1 MRNSF
6 TGREDH
12 LVRYLYDC
20 IDRAERIRFIVAFLM
35 ESGAKLLAS
44 QLADAA
50 GRGIPIQILT
60 GKYLSITEPSAI
72 YHLYNI
78 LGSDVEIRFFN
89 DNVRSFHPK
98 AYLFDYEGDSEIII
112 GSSNISHS
120 ALTTGVEWNY
130 RLRRSLA
137 PVDYD
142 MFSNTFDELFSCHS
156 VPATDE
162 ELKKYSFSWRKPR
175 LVVLESSKDK
185 PSIPEPTG
193 AQIEALYQLRKA
205 REEGIDKGL
214 VVAATGVGKTYL
226 SAFDSQ
232 EYKRILYVAH
242 REEILRQAAET
253 FAAVRPNAKLGFY
266 FGQQKDENADI
277 LFATVQTL
285 AREPHLQ
292 TFSPDSYD
300 YIIID
305 EFHHAAADSYVK
317 VIKYFKPQFLLG
329 LTATPFRTDNKDI
342 FALCGD
348 NVIYEIYLKD
358 AIHRDLLVPF
368 RYFGIYDSETD
379 YSQIETRNGQY
390 VVEQLEEELSRKERA
405 NLVLEK
411 YRLMAG
417 RRTLGFC
424 VSIDHAEYMAK
435 YFATNGIKAAA
446 VHSGAATEYT
456 QDRKQAVAALE
467 QGELEVI
474 FAVDILNEGV
484 DIPSLDTVMFLRPTE
499 SFIVFLQQL
508 GRGLRKYPG
517 KEYLT
522 VLDFIGNYKRAHYIP
537 SLLAGE
543 NPLRET
549 RAGYKPQDKDYPVGC
564 YVQFDFRL
572 LDLFREMAKSDPLPR
587 RMRDEYQRIK
597 GELGRRPTRIDMY
610 YRSDIPIREY
620 LKEGWLSWL
629 GKMDELT
636 QEERSWLDTPVE
648 EFLIDIEKTSMSK
661 AYKMPTIG
669 SLLNNGGI
677 SKRVSLEIIGR
688 NFMDFYVNTP
698 LHQKDLK
705 DKSNRN
711 WRSWDVS
718 KFTDLAKKNPV
729 HFLSK
734 SSKFFHYDEINKV
747 FYLDDSLDQFLTP
760 ALAEHLRDILD
771 YRTTQYFRRRFREE
785 DD

>member
-12 LVRYLYDC
+12 LLRYLNNC
-20 IDRAERIRFIVAFLM
+20 IQRAERIRFIVAFLM

-50 GRGIPIQILT
+50 RRGIPIQILT

-72 YHLYNI
+72 YHLYNV
-78 LGSDVEIRFFN
+78 LGTDVDIRFFN

-98 AYLFDYEGDSEIII
+98 AYLFDYQEDSEIII

-137 PVDYD
+137 PADYD
-142 MFSNTFDELFSCHS
+142 MFSNTFDELFNFHS

-175 LVVLESSKDK
+175 LVVLESSKEK
-185 PSIPEPTG
+185 PRTPEPTG

-232 EYKRILYVAH
+232 EYIKILYVAH

-253 FAAVRPNAKLGFY
+253 FATVRPRAKIGFY

-292 TFSPDSYD
+292 AFSPDSFD
-300 YIIID
+300 YIIVD

-317 VIKYFKPQFLLG
+317 VINYFRPQFLLG
-329 LTATPFRTDNKDI
+329 LTATPFRSDNKDI

-368 RYFGIYDSETD
+368 RYFGIYDAETD

-390 VVEQLEEELSRKERA
+390 AVEQLEKELSRKERA
-405 NLVLEK
+405 DLVLEK
-411 YRLMAG
+411 YRIMAG

-435 YFATNGIKAAA
+435 HFATKGVKAVA
-446 VHSGAATEYT
+446 VHSGAATEYAA
-456 QDRKQAVAALE
+456 DRKQAVAALE

-474 FAVDILNEGV
+474 FAVDIFNEGV

-537 SLLAGE
+537 ALLAGE
-543 NPLRET
+543 NPLREPRGT
-549 RAGYKPQDKDYPVGC
+549 YKAQDKDYPAGC

-572 LDLFREMAKSDPLPR
+572 LDLFREMAKSDPLPK
-587 RMRDEYQRIK
+587 RMRDEYKRIK
-597 GELGRRPTRIDMY
+597 EELGRRPTRMDMY
-610 YRSDIPIREY
+610 LRCDIPIREY
-620 LKEGWLSWL
+620 LKDGWLAWL
-629 GKMDELT
+629 NEMDDLT
-636 QEERSWLDTPVE
+636 QEERSWLGAPAE
-648 EFLIDIEKTSMSK
+648 EFLMEIEKTSMSK

-698 LHQKDLK
+698 LHQKDLR

-718 KFTDLAKKNPV
+718 KFTSLARKNPV

-734 SSKFFHYDEINKV
+734 SSKFFHYDEINKI

-760 ALAEHLRDILD
+760 ALAEHVRDILD
-771 YRTTQYFRRRFREE
+771 YKTTQYFRRRFREE